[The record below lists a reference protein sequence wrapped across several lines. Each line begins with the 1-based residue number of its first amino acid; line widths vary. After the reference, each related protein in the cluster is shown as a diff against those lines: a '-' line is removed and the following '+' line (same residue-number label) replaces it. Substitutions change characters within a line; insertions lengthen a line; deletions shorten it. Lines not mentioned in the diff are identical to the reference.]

1 DRSMMNNVHIK
12 NEDIIICNES
22 DTKDFLRKVDGKQI
36 LVHNVRN
43 ALWKHPYFNVYTICI
58 PDHMHHAD
66 LETALPNFSLSELQ
80 SFKNGFER
88 LTRLTVVEYRDL
100 MKIMLFVL
108 NNLIPD
114 KTLNKKLCDLYSLW
128 IDMYIWS
135 RRLGYIEDDL
145 QEFEINL

>member
-1 DRSMMNNVHIK
+1 
-12 NEDIIICNES
+12 
-22 DTKDFLRKVDGKQI
+22 
-36 LVHNVRN
+36 
-43 ALWKHPYFNVYTICI
+43 
-58 PDHMHHAD
+58 
-66 LETALPNFSLSELQ
+66 TALPNFSLSELQ